1 MEFYILINNVKQGPF
16 TLDALASKNIT
27 PNTMVWTVGFTDWK
41 PAKQVPELSD
51 LLACLPPEPPIANKN
66 IMPKTW
72 LLESILV
79 TCLCCLPFGIMGIV
93 NATKIEALY
102 SNGQYEQALYHSR
115 QAKKWT
121 LWGFFSMLAFVI
133 VYLIFWVIYILILA
147 SY

>member
-16 TLDALASKNIT
+16 PLDALASKNIT

-51 LLACLPPEPPIANKN
+51 LLACLPPEPPLANKN

-79 TCLCCLPFGIMGIV
+79 TCLFAYPLV
-93 NATKIEALY
+93 SWEL
-102 SNGQYEQALYHSR
+102 
-115 QAKKWT
+115 
-121 LWGFFSMLAFVI
+121 SMQLK
-133 VYLIFWVIYILILA
+133 
-147 SY
+147 